1 MNVFRKFI
9 REYNNFNKGDRH
21 AILILA
27 AIALVT
33 FFFAIIIKYVDL
45 FPRDDNSEYYNELIK
60 KFDQNKSNSLIAEKS
75 LFYFDPNTISK
86 EELDSLNLPEFVKR
100 NILNYREAGG
110 IFKQAKD
117 VRKIYG
123 VNDSLYSEIQNYI
136 RITPFTKEKSDDK
149 EPESI
154 KITNYNYFNPN
165 TGSAEELVNSGL
177 SYIQAKNIIGYR
189 EKGGVFRNAA
199 DLLKI
204 YGIDSATYAR
214 IQFFIKIDENQI
226 KTNPEKFILIELN
239 SADTTDLLKLNGIG
253 PAYAQRIIKYRNLL
267 GGYSNTTQL
276 LEIYNFPPETFQ
288 KIEPY
293 IYTDTLSL
301 KKIRINFAEYKDF
314 IRHPY
319 FNKQQVDAIL
329 KYRQKNGSYAN
340 IEQLRKESLLDE
352 QTFLKIKPYLTCQ

>member
-1 MNVFRKFI
+1 MNIFRKFI
-9 REYNNFNKGDRH
+9 REYNNFGKGDRH

-27 AIALVT
+27 AIALIT
-33 FFFAIIIKYVDL
+33 FSVAIVIKHVDL
-45 FPRDDNSEYYNELIK
+45 FPERDYSAYFRELVK
-60 KFDQNKSNSLIAEKS
+60 KFDERQSNEVDAGKS

-100 NILNYREAGG
+100 NILNYRKAGG
-110 IFKQAKD
+110 KFKQSED

-123 VNDSLYSEIQNYI
+123 VNDSLYSEIKDYI
-136 RITPFTKEKSDDK
+136 RIHQTNNAKVDDE
-149 EPESI
+149 EPI
-154 KITNYNYFNPN
+154 RVKNYNYFDPN

-177 SYIQAKNIIGYR
+177 SPFQAKNIIGYR

-204 YGIDSATYAR
+204 YGIDSFTY
-214 IQFFIKIDENQI
+214 NQI
-226 KTNPEKFILIELN
+226 QGFIRIEEPQIEKNPGKFSLIELN
-239 SADTTDLLKLNGIG
+239 NADTTDLLKLNGIG

-267 GGYSNTTQL
+267 GGFSNKNQL

-288 KIEPY
+288 KIESY

-301 KKIRINFAEYKDF
+301 KKIRINFAEYTDF

-319 FNKQQVDAIL
+319 FSKQQVNAIL
-329 KYRQKNGSYAN
+329 KWRQKNGSFIN

-352 QTFLKIKPYLTCQ
+352 QTFLKVKPYLTCR

>member
-1 MNVFRKFI
+1 MNIIRKFI

-27 AIALVT
+27 ANALVT
-33 FFFAIIIKYVDL
+33 FSVAIIIKQVDL
-45 FPRDDNSEYYNELIK
+45 FPREEYSSYYKELVK
-60 KFDQNKSNSLIAEKS
+60 NFGERQNNVVEVKS

-100 NILNYREAGG
+100 NILNYRQAGG
-110 IFKQAKD
+110 KFKLAED

-123 VNDSLYSEIQNYI
+123 VNDSLYSEIKDYI
-136 RITPFTKEKSDDK
+136 RIHQINKVKVDDD
-149 EPESI
+149 EPTQI
-154 KITNYNYFNPN
+154 ANYDYFDPN
-165 TGSAEELVNSGL
+165 TGSVEELVNSGL
-177 SYIQAKNIIGYR
+177 SHFQAKNIIGYR
-189 EKGGVFRNAA
+189 EKGGVFRKAA

-204 YGIDSATYAR
+204 YGIDSSTYSQ
-214 IQFFIKIDENQI
+214 IQSFVIIEEPQI
-226 KTNPEKFILIELN
+226 KANLENLSLIELN

-267 GGYSNTTQL
+267 GGFSDKTQL

-288 KIEPY
+288 KIELY
-293 IYTDTLSL
+293 IYADTLSL

-314 IRHPY
+314 ISHPY
-319 FNKQQVDAIL
+319 FSKQQVDAIL
-329 KYRQKNGSYAN
+329 KYRQKNGSFIN

-352 QTFLKIKPYLTCQ
+352 QTFLKLKPYLTCR

>member
-1 MNVFRKFI
+1 MNIFRKFI

-27 AIALVT
+27 AIALIT
-33 FFFAIIIKYVDL
+33 FFVAIIIKQVDL
-45 FPRDDNSEYYNELIK
+45 FPGEDYSSYFKELVKNFDK
-60 KFDQNKSNSLIAEKS
+60 KQNNVIVTEKS

-86 EELDSLNLPEFVKR
+86 EEFDSLNLPEFVKQ
-100 NILNYREAGG
+100 NILNYRQAGG
-110 IFKQAKD
+110 KFKLSED
-117 VRKIYG
+117 VRRIYG
-123 VNDSLYSEIQNYI
+123 MNDSLYSKIEDYI
-136 RITPFTKEKSDDK
+136 RIHQIDK
-149 EPESI
+149 VKINDVEPI
-154 KITNYNYFNPN
+154 KVINYSYFDPN

-177 SYIQAKNIIGYR
+177 SHFQAKNIIGYR
-189 EKGGVFRNAA
+189 EKGGVFRKAA

-204 YGIDSATYAR
+204 YGIDSATYFQ
-214 IQFFIKIDENQI
+214 IQSFVKIEEPQI
-226 KTNPEKFILIELN
+226 KANPDNFSLIELN

-253 PAYAQRIIKYRNLL
+253 RAYAQRIIKYRNLL
-267 GGYSNTTQL
+267 GGFSDKTQL

-288 KIEPY
+288 KIESY

-319 FNKQQVDAIL
+319 FSKQQVNAIL
-329 KYRQKNGSYAN
+329 KWRQKNGSFMN

-352 QTFLKIKPYLTCQ
+352 QTFLKVKPYLTCR

>member
-1 MNVFRKFI
+1 MNIFRKFI
-9 REYNNFNKGDRH
+9 REYNNFSKGDRH

-27 AIALVT
+27 AIALIT
-33 FFFAIIIKYVDL
+33 FSVAIVIKHVDL
-45 FPRDDNSEYYNELIK
+45 FPGEDCSSCYRELVK
-60 KFDQNKSNSLIAEKS
+60 KFDERQINSVVAGKS

-100 NILNYREAGG
+100 NILNYRKAGG
-110 IFKQAKD
+110 KFKMAED

-123 VNDSLYSEIQNYI
+123 VNDSLYSEIKDYI
-136 RITPFTKEKSDDK
+136 RIHQTNNVKVDDK
-149 EPESI
+149 EPI
-154 KITNYNYFNPN
+154 KVINYNYFDPN

-177 SYIQAKNIIGYR
+177 SHFQAKNIIGYR
-189 EKGGVFRNAA
+189 EKGGVFRNAT

-204 YGIDSATYAR
+204 YGIDSITYLQ
-214 IQFFIKIDENQI
+214 IQSFVKIEEPQI
-226 KTNPEKFILIELN
+226 KAEPGKFSLIELN

-267 GGYSNTTQL
+267 GGFSNKAQL
-276 LEIYNFPPETFQ
+276 LEIYNFPLETFQ
-288 KIEPY
+288 KIESY

-319 FNKQQVDAIL
+319 FSKQQVDAIL
-329 KYRQKNGSYAN
+329 KYRQKNGSFEN
-340 IEQLRKESLLDE
+340 IEQLTKESLLDE
-352 QTFLKIKPYLTCQ
+352 QTFLKVKPYLTCR